1 MMRFMKKDLLS
12 EQSEFQPMYCG
23 FPQVLRFIILVAH
36 KLVDKSFC
44 LKFIVRS
51 IFLPKGEYI

>member
-1 MMRFMKKDLLS
+1 MKRDLLS
-12 EQSEFQPMYCG
+12 EQSEFQPGYCG
-23 FPQVLRFIILVAH
+23 IPQVLRFTILVAH
-36 KLVDKSFC
+36 NLVDKSFC

>member
-1 MMRFMKKDLLS
+1 MTPFMKKDLLG

-23 FPQVLRFIILVAH
+23 IPQIVRFIILVPH
-36 KLVDKSFC
+36 NLVDKSFC

-51 IFLPKGEYI
+51 IFLPKGGYI